1 MPLLPVT
8 VLWLAKVPLMVGA
21 TVLVGAVGTM
31 KIEAFVLAAGPAF
44 KTASATELEFSVST
58 IVPQLVIERVTVTV

>member
-1 MPLLPVT
+1 
-8 VLWLAKVPLMVGA
+8 MVGA

-31 KIEAFVLAAGPAF
+31 KIEAFVLVEGPAF
-44 KTASATELEFSVST
+44 KAASATELAFNVST